1 MVVISSR
8 KSFEILCLMV
18 PILKVL
24 SYKLRDEQ
32 DVTRQIEAD
41 VNILILRVRKL
52 RPKKKK

>member
-1 MVVISSR
+1 
-8 KSFEILCLMV
+8 MV

>member
-32 DVTRQIEAD
+32 DVTRHIEAD